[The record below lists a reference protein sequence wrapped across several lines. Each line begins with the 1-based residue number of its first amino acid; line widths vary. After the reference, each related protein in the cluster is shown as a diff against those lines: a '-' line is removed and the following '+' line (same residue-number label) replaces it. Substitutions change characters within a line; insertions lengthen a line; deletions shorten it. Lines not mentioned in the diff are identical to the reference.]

1 MLNRFILRLLL
12 PLCAFVFA
20 LPVYAALDVSPLA
33 DDSDSQLRQLLKRLV
48 GPDVDIV
55 DSSVKLVYRQSLTQ
69 VGSFQGGREPVSAA
83 SEAKSIGISEGLV
96 LSTGNVVDA
105 MAGSHYSSSKK
116 STDLAGGDDY
126 SGDNPLLSLSDKA
139 VNDLVLLEFYVIPKN
154 NTLRIDFVFA
164 SEEYESVSGM
174 PDRVCTSADDNDR
187 FGFFISPLFD
197 PLSVGGEK
205 NSAVW
210 ASGASIDAISLHPAK
225 SLLCGS
231 KRGSSYVA
239 NKPGS
244 LTNYKTSFDGFSV
257 PLAAQTDV
265 LPGVPYKIRIALAD
279 TGDGLYDSAVFI
291 RFISSPHVDRP
302 AQDYRYL
309 LGSGVLSTHTPLNTV
324 LARVN
329 DPDGPIDQSILDYG
343 TLPAGVRLDSFNG
356 DVSVTGALTSGTHDF
371 YVRTFD
377 YQDWHPC
384 LSVASNTENPC
395 DYSYEADRVGSVH
408 TLVLSFADADAT
420 KSTVFADKAVAGLT
434 ETVLFTVTLKDAD
447 ANKLISG
454 GDNVQAQSTLGL
466 INGQAGEVTATDL
479 GNGRYQFRLSST
491 VSGTAT
497 VTIRVNGVPLA
508 SNVKVNFSTTPA
520 LDSDGDGLPDILE
533 LQLGTSPYKK
543 DSDDDGIDD
552 LTEIGD
558 LANPRDSDGDK
569 LIDALDPDDDND
581 GIPTRQEGRGDHDLD
596 RIPNY
601 LDTEFNAPDPEADY
615 DGDGIKNAVENSEI
629 LSGNRFA
636 VLDTDGDFVPNAL
649 DSDSDNDGKPDNVE
663 WPNPMD
669 KPLLGDRDVLPDY
682 VDVDDHSSD
691 SYGGDS
697 DADGLSDTLECG
709 SVLWSLC
716 FDSNQDGQPD
726 YMEIDSDN
734 DGLTDTLEAGQNPD
748 FPLDSD
754 RDGMPDYR
762 DGDSDNDGMADA
774 QECTTPPMCSD
785 SNNNG
790 IPDYRESSAR
800 NVEDGTGSVGV
811 VKTQTKGSGSMSGL
825 SVLVLALIGIA
836 RQRQRLVRVLLLP
849 LLFVVGLSGAQAQSE
864 SFYGGAGLGLSQLKP
879 DISEMPLLTQD
890 QDRDYTVN
898 LHLGYGYTEHVSLE
912 LSWSDLGDATFLPA
926 GKLSYESLSFGALAY
941 YFYKGEARIKDSTGL
956 FVSGGLVT
964 LMNTADNIAF
974 DKDNSISFYYGAG
987 LEHWISDAWSIRLG
1001 LKSYD
1006 QDAAEV
1012 AVSALYR
1019 FDANQ

>member
-1 MLNRFILRLLL
+1 MLNRFILRL
-12 PLCAFVFA
+12 PLCAFLFA
-20 LPVYAALDVSPLA
+20 FPVYAALDVSPLA
-33 DDSDSQLRQLLKRLV
+33 DASDSQLRQLLKRLV
-48 GPDVDIV
+48 GPDVEIV
-55 DSSVKLVYRQSLTQ
+55 DSSVRLVYRQSLTQ
-69 VGSFQGGREPVSAA
+69 VGSFRGGLEAVSAA
-83 SEAKSIGISEGLV
+83 SEAKSIGVSEGLV

-116 STDLAGGDDY
+116 STDLAGTDDY
-126 SGDNPLLSLSDKA
+126 SGDNPLLSLSAKA

-164 SEEYESVSGM
+164 SEEYEPVSGM

-197 PLSVGGEK
+197 PLNVGGEK
-205 NSAVW
+205 NRAVW

-225 SLLCGS
+225 GLLCGG
-231 KRGSSYVA
+231 KRGNSYVA
-239 NKPGS
+239 NKTGS
-244 LTNYKTSFDGFSV
+244 LTNYKTSFDGFSL
-257 PLAAQTDV
+257 PLATQTDV

-291 RFISSPHVDRP
+291 RFISSPQVDRP

-309 LGSGVLSTHTPLNTV
+309 LGEGVLSTHTPVNTV
-324 LARVN
+324 LARVS
-329 DPDGPIDQSILDYG
+329 DPDGPIDQSTLDSG
-343 TLPAGVRLDSFNG
+343 TLPAGVTLNPFNG
-356 DVSVTGALTSGTHDF
+356 DISVTGTLTSGVHDF
-371 YVRTFD
+371 DIRTFD

-384 LSVASNTENPC
+384 LSEASNTENPC
-395 DYSYEADRVGSVH
+395 DYSFEAHRVGSDQK
-408 TLVLSFADADAT
+408 LALSFADADVT
-420 KSTVFADKAVAGLT
+420 KSTVFADKAVAGLA

-447 ANKLISG
+447 ANQIISG
-454 GDNVQAQSTLGL
+454 GDNVQAQSDFGL
-466 INGQAGEVTATDL
+466 INGKTGEVRATDL
-479 GNGRYQFRLSST
+479 GNGQYQFKLSST

-497 VTIRVNGVPLA
+497 VIVSVNGAPLA
-508 SNVKVNFSTTPA
+508 GNVKVNVSTTPA

-543 DSDDDGIDD
+543 DSDDDGIND
-552 LTEIGD
+552 LTEMGD
-558 LANPRDSDGDK
+558 LAHPRDSDGDK

-581 GIPTRQEGRGDHDLD
+581 GIPTREEGRGDGDLD

-601 LDTEFNAPDPEADY
+601 LDTKINTPDPEADY
-615 DGDGIKNAVENSEI
+615 DGDGIKNAVENAEI
-629 LSGNRFA
+629 LSENGFA

-649 DSDSDNDGKPDNVE
+649 DSDSDNDGKLDNVE

-669 KPLLGDRDVLPDY
+669 KPLLSDRDVLPDY

-697 DADGLSDTLECG
+697 DGDGLSDILECA

-716 FDSNQDGQPD
+716 FDSDQDGQPD

-734 DGLTDTLEAGQNPD
+734 DGLTDTLEAGQNPS

-754 RDGMPDYR
+754 RDGLPDYR
-762 DGDSDNDGMADA
+762 DGDSDNDGIPDA
-774 QECTTPPMCSD
+774 QECTTPLICSD

-800 NVEDGTGSVGV
+800 NVEGETGSVGV

-825 SVLVLALIGIA
+825 SVLVLALIGFA

-849 LLFVVGLSGAQAQSE
+849 LLFVVGLSGARAQSE

-879 DISEMPLLTQD
+879 DISETPSLTQD

-941 YFYKGEARIKDSTGL
+941 YFYKGEARTADSTGL

-964 LMNTADNIAF
+964 LMNTADNISF
-974 DKDNSISFYYGAG
+974 DKGESISLFYGVG
-987 LEHWISDAWSIRLG
+987 LEHWVSDAWSLRVG